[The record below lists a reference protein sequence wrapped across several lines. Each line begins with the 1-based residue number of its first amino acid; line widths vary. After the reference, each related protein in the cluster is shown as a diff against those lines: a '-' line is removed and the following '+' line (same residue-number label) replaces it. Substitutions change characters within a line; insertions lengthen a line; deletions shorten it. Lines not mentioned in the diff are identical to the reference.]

1 MRKPRAIAGAARE
14 MSPSVDIVVSAA
26 AWEALPGLEDL
37 ASRAVEQSARVGGAK
52 TARDS
57 ELCIVF
63 CDDAEMRGLNA
74 KWRGQDKPTNVL
86 SFPTPGA
93 LATKP
98 LLGDIVI
105 AFETVARE
113 ADEQGKSLADHASHM
128 IIHGFL
134 HLIGYDHGTQAE
146 AEAME
151 ALERRAAEAL
161 GIKDPYDGTRPI
173 DGDAAGAG
181 STKSHVGE
189 N

>member
-1 MRKPRAIAGAARE
+1 
-14 MSPSVDIVVSAA
+14 MSPAVDIVVNAP
-26 AWEALPGLEDL
+26 AWEALTGLEDL
-37 ASRAVEQSARVGGAK
+37 AARAVEQSALVAGARLAK
-52 TARDS
+52 DS

-63 CDDAEMRGLNA
+63 CDDAEIRGLNA
-74 KWRGQDKPTNVL
+74 TWRGQDKPTNVL

-113 ADEQGKSLADHASHM
+113 AREQDKSLADHASHM

-134 HLIGYDHGTQAE
+134 HLIGYDHETPAE

-151 ALERRAAEAL
+151 ALERRVAETL
-161 GIKDPYDGTRPI
+161 GIIDPYDGTRPI
-173 DGDAAGAG
+173 DGAEGIG
-181 STKSHVGE
+181 STKGHVGE

>member
-1 MRKPRAIAGAARE
+1 
-14 MSPSVDIVVSAA
+14 MSPAVDIVVNAA
-26 AWEALPGLEDL
+26 AWETLPDLEDL
-37 ASRAVEQSARVGGAK
+37 AARAVEQSALVAGARLAK
-52 TARDS
+52 DC

-63 CDDAEMRGLNA
+63 CDDAEIRGLNA
-74 KWRGQDKPTNVL
+74 QWRGQDKPTNVL
-86 SFPTPGA
+86 SFATPGA
-93 LATKP
+93 LAAKP

-113 ADEQGKSLADHASHM
+113 AREQDKSLADHASHM

-134 HLIGYDHGTQAE
+134 HLIGYDHETPAE

-151 ALERRAAEAL
+151 ALERRVAETL
-161 GIKDPYDGTRPI
+161 GIRDPYDGTRPI
-173 DGDAAGAG
+173 DGAEGIG

>member
-1 MRKPRAIAGAARE
+1 MRKPRAIGGAARE
-14 MSPSVDIVVSAA
+14 MSPAVDIVVNAA

-37 ASRAVEQSARVGGAK
+37 AARAVEQSSLIAGAK
-52 TARDS
+52 LAKDC

-63 CDDAEMRGLNA
+63 CDDAEIRGLNA
-74 KWRGQDKPTNVL
+74 QWRGQDKPTNVL

-113 ADEQGKSLADHASHM
+113 AREQDKSLADHASHM

-134 HLIGYDHGTQAE
+134 HLIGYDHETPAE

-151 ALERRAAEAL
+151 SLERRVAETL
-161 GIKDPYDGTRPI
+161 GIIDPYEGTRPI
-173 DGDAAGAG
+173 DGTGARD
-181 STKSHVGE
+181 
-189 N
+189 